1 MNTFVGAEYVI
12 ANSLIALKKKGID
25 YITFSKLREIGFE
38 IQVFLMISIW
48 LSIEFHSSSRLA
60 LTFREK

>member
-25 YITFSKLREIGFE
+25 YITFSKLREISCISE
-38 IQVFLMISIW
+38 YYLQAQQVTRTL
-48 LSIEFHSSSRLA
+48 LVGLKY
-60 LTFREK
+60 T